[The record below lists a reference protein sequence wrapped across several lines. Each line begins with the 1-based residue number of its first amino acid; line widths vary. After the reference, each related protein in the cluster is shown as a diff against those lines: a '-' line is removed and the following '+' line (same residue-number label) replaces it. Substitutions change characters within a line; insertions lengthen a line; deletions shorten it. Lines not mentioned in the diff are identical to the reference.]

1 MREIE
6 KRAEEEGLPAST
18 LMERAGLGVAQEVKK
33 LLSSVKGC
41 HILVLIGPGNNG
53 GDGLVCARYL
63 ADEGGKIYLYL
74 ISERKDINFKLCQDK
89 GIPFL
94 EMMKDEELSG
104 LRWLLFSSDVVVD
117 AVLGTGKA
125 RPLGGRLREVM
136 QEVGK
141 AKEERPSVHI
151 LALDLPSGLDAD
163 TGRVDDACPYADLTV
178 TLGFPKVGLFLSP
191 GAERAGRIVVTD
203 IGIPSY
209 LTSHL
214 DTEIITSKWVRKF
227 LPRRPYAASKGTFG
241 RVLTVSG
248 SSNYIGAAYLCCEA
262 ALRVGAGM
270 VTLACP
276 QTIKSIL
283 ASKLTEVTYLSLPEP
298 EPGVISPRAV
308 DTILEDLSRFDVLI
322 LGPGLGKEG
331 EVRNFVTRL
340 LFSLPSGLPLVVDAD
355 GLNILSQTECWWE
368 KLTANAILTPHPGE
382 MGRLCRKEVSDIQS
396 HRLEVARE
404 FAAHWGKTVVLKGA
418 YTVVSEPQGKTY
430 VLNLANPGL
439 SSAGTG
445 DVLSGAIGGLLA
457 QNLSPFYASC
467 LGVYAHGGA
476 SEKVREREGNMG
488 MIASDLLPCLPLVL
502 EELRNVTHH

>member
-1 MREIE
+1 
-6 KRAEEEGLPAST
+6 
-18 LMERAGLGVAQEVKK
+18 
-33 LLSSVKGC
+33 
-41 HILVLIGPGNNG
+41 
-53 GDGLVCARYL
+53 
-63 ADEGGKIYLYL
+63 
-74 ISERKDINFKLCQDK
+74 
-89 GIPFL
+89 
-94 EMMKDEELSG
+94 
-104 LRWLLFSSDVVVD
+104 
-117 AVLGTGKA
+117 
-125 RPLGGRLREVM
+125 
-136 QEVGK
+136 
-141 AKEERPSVHI
+141 
-151 LALDLPSGLDAD
+151 
-163 TGRVDDACPYADLTV
+163 
-178 TLGFPKVGLFLSP
+178 
-191 GAERAGRIVVTD
+191 
-203 IGIPSY
+203 
-209 LTSHL
+209 
-214 DTEIITSKWVRKF
+214 
-227 LPRRPYAASKGTFG
+227 
-241 RVLTVSG
+241 
-248 SSNYIGAAYLCCEA
+248 
-262 ALRVGAGM
+262 M

-298 EPGVISPRAV
+298 EPGVITPQAA
-308 DTILEDLSRFDVLI
+308 DAILESLSRFDVLI

-331 EVRNFVTRL
+331 GVRDFVTRL

-467 LGVYAHGGA
+467 LGVYAHGEA

-502 EELRNVTHH
+502 EELKNVTHR